1 MNAELDTPAHNSCCP
16 EEAAA
21 YLDGELSGAAGT
33 RFEQHAR
40 ACPACAEV
48 LNEQKR
54 LLCLLSVAFGEPLV
68 EQPILPRDFSRV
80 VRARAQSD
88 MGRVRGRIERRR
100 AVLTCVALAAL
111 ACALLGVSALGE
123 ALAPVRVIVRALLA
137 ALDMIGHTLAETGRG
152 AGVILHALGEQM
164 TGAPIALRLL
174 LFVALSGA
182 IVLLLRLIN
191 NYHRTRL
198 PD

>member
-1 MNAELDTPAHNSCCP
+1 MNAEADTHASNSCCP

-21 YLDGELSGAAGT
+21 YLDGELSVEASA

-40 ACPACAEV
+40 ACPTCAEV

-54 LLCLLSVAFGEPLV
+54 LLCLLSIAFGEPLV
-68 EQPILPRDFSRV
+68 QQPSLPRDFSRV

-88 MGRVRGRIERRR
+88 MGRVRERPERKR
-100 AVLTCVALAAL
+100 ALVACVALAAL
-111 ACALLGVSALGE
+111 TCMLLGGSALVE
-123 ALAPVRVIVRALLA
+123 ALAPVRFGARALVE
-137 ALDMIGHTLAETGRG
+137 ALDMLGHTLAETGRG
-152 AGVILHALGEQM
+152 ANVILHALGAQM
-164 TGAPIALRLL
+164 PGGAVAFRLF
-174 LFVALSGA
+174 LFVGLSSA

>member
-1 MNAELDTPAHNSCCP
+1 MNAATDTPTHTDCCP

-21 YLDGELSGAAGT
+21 YLDGELSIEADA

-40 ACPACAEV
+40 ACPTCAAV

-68 EQPILPRDFSRV
+68 RQSALPRDFSRV

-88 MGRVRGRIERRR
+88 MGRVRSRGERRR
-100 AVLTCVALAAL
+100 ALLVCVALAAL
-111 ACALLGVSALGE
+111 SCALLGVQALGE
-123 ALAPVRVIVRALLA
+123 AFAPVRFVARALLA

-152 AGVILHALGEQM
+152 TSVILHALSAQM
-164 TGAPIALRLL
+164 PGGVVAFRLL
-174 LFVALSGA
+174 LFVGLSGA

-191 NYHRTRL
+191 N
-198 PD
+198 